1 MVTNK
6 CISKITSIKKIINK
20 IKSIYKP
27 ACTFNPSTRE
37 PEAGNTCGLKG
48 SLVYKYKGSSRVSRP
63 VTQKSPVSGK
73 KQQQNKQKRLY
84 IIKYVLYY
92 VTYVKF

>member
-37 PEAGNTCGLKG
+37 PEAGNICGLKA

-63 VTQKSPVSGK
+63 VTQKSPVSEKNNNETNRKG
-73 KQQQNKQKRLY
+73 Y
-84 IIKYVLYY
+84 I
-92 VTYVKF
+92 